1 MFYRMMTA
9 TLVVLVLG
17 GFIAEV
23 CWAKNVVKQT
33 LRDEE
38 LMQAFRAFGRF
49 LLTPFRSLGAA
60 LDQQFG
66 TLVGTAQT
74 VLWPKKREEGK
85 EKW

>member
-1 MFYRMMTA
+1 MFNKIMMA
-9 TLVVLVLG
+9 TLAVLVLG
-17 GFIAEV
+17 GFTVEI
-23 CWAKNVVKQT
+23 CWARNLVRQT

-60 LDQQFG
+60 LDQQFE

-74 VLWPKKREEGK
+74 VLWPKKKEE
-85 EKW
+85 ER

>member
-1 MFYRMMTA
+1 MA

-17 GFIAEV
+17 GFAVEI
-23 CWAKNVVKQT
+23 CWAKNLVKQT

-49 LLTPFRSLGAA
+49 LMTPFRSLGTA
-60 LDQQFG
+60 LDQQFN
-66 TLVGTAQT
+66 TLVDTAQT